1 MRGPGFESRL
11 GQHFFFHVQKLA
23 NFSYC
28 AAAHCRFL
36 LGKVMRK
43 RQFVIKE
50 LMRIEFFLQLRETK
64 QSSNCLWPWV
74 KPYLHQKVSCLALCI
89 YISKLG
95 LLLQTQFNFQTQTE
109 ISLQIKV
116 IKTTMILTIFV
127 HFLRVLS
134 SSIELFLVTL
144 SAFSTLLKIQFLS
157 KK

>member
-11 GQHFFFHVQKLA
+11 GQHFFFMFKNLLIFPTVQLHTVDFYWARSWERGNSWLKSWCALS
-23 NFSYC
+23 FSCSY
-28 AAAHCRFL
+28 
-36 LGKVMRK
+36 
-43 RQFVIKE
+43 
-50 LMRIEFFLQLRETK
+50 ETK

-134 SSIELFLVTL
+134 SSIELFLWLWVP
-144 SAFSTLLKIQFLS
+144 FPHC
-157 KK
+157 

>member
-1 MRGPGFESRL
+1 MRWMRGHGFESRL

-95 LLLQTQFNFQTQTE
+95 LLLQTQFNFQTE
-109 ISLQIKV
+109 MYFNIIALQIKV
-116 IKTTMILTIFV
+116 LKTIILTIFF

-134 SSIELFLVTL
+134 SSIELFFVTL
-144 SAFSTLLKIQFLS
+144 SAFFTLC
-157 KK
+157 

>member
-95 LLLQTQFNFQTQTE
+95 LLLQTQFNFQTE
-109 ISLQIKV
+109 MYFNIIALQIKV
-116 IKTTMILTIFV
+116 LKTIILTIFF

-134 SSIELFLVTL
+134 SSIELFFVTL
-144 SAFSTLLKIQFLS
+144 SAFFTLC
-157 KK
+157 

>member
-11 GQHFFFHVQKLA
+11 GQHFFFMFENS

-95 LLLQTQFNFQTQTE
+95 LLLQTQFNFQTE
-109 ISLQIKV
+109 MYFNIISLQIKV
-116 IKTTMILTIFV
+116 LKTIILTIFF

-134 SSIELFLVTL
+134 SSIELFFVTL
-144 SAFSTLLKIQFLS
+144 SAFFTLC
-157 KK
+157 